1 MGACTLVLFKQKSKG
16 RHARNTDGS
25 LKRSGHSKK
34 HAQGAKDPW
43 LLATSLPYHRH
54 LSKQVVGIYRQRMQ
68 IEEGFRDMKSTRFGL
83 GYENNRSTTKAR
95 ITVLVLLTTL
105 ASLVAVLLGMLL
117 VVSNKHRRFQAN
129 TETKSVLS
137 FHFLGLRA
145 FNTSMQFTLHQWKKT
160 IRWLDELTAE
170 ACY

>member
-1 MGACTLVLFKQKSKG
+1 VLVKEKAKG
-16 RHARNTDGS
+16 RRAFNANGSRQRDTNS
-25 LKRSGHSKK
+25 LKY
-34 HAQGAKDPW
+34 ADGARDPW

-54 LSKQVVGIYRQRMQ
+54 LSKQVIDIYRQRMQ

-83 GYENNRSTTKAR
+83 GYENNRSTTKTR

-145 FNTSMQFTLHQWKKT
+145 FNTSMRFTLHQWKKT

-170 ACY
+170 ACMSKITC